1 MRSPKRVT
9 RLFGDLKVRLK
20 LMVLHNVFFLILA
33 FGVYFA
39 LYPYLP
45 DHAKTNL
52 FIVLGAI
59 YILAVLVLETTIMPL
74 YVYRPLQLMLEADQA
89 TQHGDRDR
97 ELINEAFI
105 PGDEIGHIMRSRNA
119 TVMELRKRE
128 EDLEEALRKLEAQD
142 RLVSLGL
149 LSASV
154 AHELNT
160 PLTVLQ
166 GSIEKLTETTD
177 DAATLERLARML
189 RVTQRIRRISES
201 LVDFSRVRKQH
212 MEPVPLRHLIDEA
225 WALVAIDKKAAA
237 SRFANQVDA
246 GEVVTGNSD
255 RLVQVFVNLLRN
267 ALYAIPASGEI
278 AVHSKR
284 LNRNAQPWI
293 SVTVEDNG
301 PGIAA
306 DVLPD
311 IFEAF
316 VSTRLDAK
324 GTGLGLTVAEGII
337 HQHGGTIAASNRP
350 EGGACL
356 EVTLPASG
364 ARRAVGA
371 NKLAIKPVSE
381 RSRPILRPVNGLV
394 DLAILDDDP
403 DFCNYLEDAL
413 KDDGLYSIRAFGHP
427 DELFAACEQRLPDIV
442 LLDMKMGEFKGDK
455 VLEQLLAAYPGPV
468 RHHRH
473 RLSLARRYARHFQDE
488 GVRLYLEAFFAGAT
502 SANTAQRDRQIWIR
516 PHRAGSPARTPGP
529 SDQDAARGARLVAQG
544 SGRRHQAQHFAD
556 QLHRARRQSAQH
568 RKFAR
573 HLPRVRQ
580 AAVGSSRRPS
590 NFDASCMRA
599 PLKPLAL
606 VRAFH
611 HRPKKKRAAS

>member
-1 MRSPKRVT
+1 MIRSQSLSVPAPMQSRSPMKLRAPKRVT
-9 RLFGDLKVRLK
+9 RLFGDLKVRMK
-20 LMVLHNVFFLILA
+20 LMVLHNVFFLVLA
-33 FGVYFA
+33 IGVYFA

-45 DHAKTNL
+45 DHAKATL
-52 FIVLGAI
+52 FIVLGVI

-74 YVYRPLQLMLEADQA
+74 YVYRPLRLMLEADQA
-89 TQHGDRDR
+89 TQRGDRER
-97 ELINEAFI
+97 ELIDEAFI

-119 TVMELRKRE
+119 TIIELRKRE

-166 GSIEKLTETTD
+166 GSIEKLTETNGDTV
-177 DAATLERLARML
+177 TLERLARML

-225 WALVAIDKKAAA
+225 WTLVAIDNKAAA
-237 SRFANQVDA
+237 SRFANHVKPDD
-246 GEVVTGNSD
+246 VVNGNSD

-278 AVHSKR
+278 AVHSRR

-293 SVTVEDNG
+293 SVAVEDNG

-337 HQHGGTIAASNRP
+337 HQHGGTIAASNRT

-356 EVTLPASG
+356 EVTLPASAG
-364 ARRAVGA
+364 RRAEGA
-371 NKLAIKPVSE
+371 N
-381 RSRPILRPVNGLV
+381 
-394 DLAILDDDP
+394 
-403 DFCNYLEDAL
+403 
-413 KDDGLYSIRAFGHP
+413 
-427 DELFAACEQRLPDIV
+427 
-442 LLDMKMGEFKGDK
+442 
-455 VLEQLLAAYPGPV
+455 
-468 RHHRH
+468 
-473 RLSLARRYARHFQDE
+473 
-488 GVRLYLEAFFAGAT
+488 
-502 SANTAQRDRQIWIR
+502 
-516 PHRAGSPARTPGP
+516 
-529 SDQDAARGARLVAQG
+529 
-544 SGRRHQAQHFAD
+544 
-556 QLHRARRQSAQH
+556 
-568 RKFAR
+568 
-573 HLPRVRQ
+573 
-580 AAVGSSRRPS
+580 
-590 NFDASCMRA
+590 
-599 PLKPLAL
+599 
-606 VRAFH
+606 
-611 HRPKKKRAAS
+611 